1 MQRINVSVFDTFFDI
16 FAFKKHQGEGMNRD
30 KFFINFNMIRIIPDK
45 MCFTD
50 CDSASKDSYC
60 DISFFADLGCLQFSI
75 RNWRCADRFRYLV
88 LLLLRDE

>member
-45 MCFTD
+45 KCFTD

-60 DISFFADLGCLQFSI
+60 DIIFC
-75 RNWRCADRFRYLV
+75 RPRV
-88 LLLLRDE
+88 LTVFHQKLALCR